1 MAPVVKGASW
11 KDLTQPLPIN
21 PPHPRHAQQRL
32 AALIIFEADQEHRHM
47 LIGRDA
53 QYNAVRPLAA
63 AFEFGAVVFDRDHSI
78 PRARIFASARRLAA
92 AAALLAREL
101 TQAVVSS

>member
-11 KDLTQPLPIN
+11 KDLTHPLPIN
-21 PPHPRHAQQRL
+21 PPHPRQAQQRL
-32 AALIIFEADQEHRHM
+32 AALIIFEADQEHRRVLVTCYAEH
-47 LIGRDA
+47 DA
-53 QYNAVRPLAA
+53 VCPDAA
-63 AFEFGAVVFDRDHSI
+63 AFELGAVLRNRNHSI
-78 PRARIFASARRLAA
+78 PRARILASARRRAA